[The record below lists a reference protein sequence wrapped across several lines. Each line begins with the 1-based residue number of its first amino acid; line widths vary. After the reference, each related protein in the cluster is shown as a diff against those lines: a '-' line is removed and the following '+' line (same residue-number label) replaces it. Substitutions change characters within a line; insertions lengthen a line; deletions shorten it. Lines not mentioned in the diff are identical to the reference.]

1 MKANVL
7 SKARECEDKFPEL
20 VESLVG
26 HFRDFGPPQI
36 IAILA
41 NYGLQRMVTDAG
53 VSEQSIIGIQQ
64 HHVELLQALMLTLSL
79 DEWGRNPVTPD
90 IIQHVINEIIELAD
104 AFQIMRLSTLEQ
116 ERDEQQHAILT
127 LQERLR
133 ANTQC
138 VRNWGYRTQM
148 FDVSTEL
155 YSPLDSGL
163 HGYYGFSAT
172 DLIEVVAAILSIVEE
187 RASNRWVKIKRV
199 FRSRNVRKLVESYF
213 AEFIGVES
221 DPEEFLLALPKD
233 VDLDKV
239 RFSLLS
245 FADTELVRLFLFD
258 FDSIAQASGR
268 SSEVVRRVLENI
280 SMRPGDLA
288 EDRVDEFF
296 LDNPIWTKPGI
307 IFNTKCLFTM
317 PQVTLSHMHSLM
329 RRLAEQAGL
338 NDKLHKQRAGF
349 LENKIRETIQRIF
362 PTEDFTLNAKWNY
375 RGTRYETDLVGQ
387 VDRVALIV
395 EAKSGALTVQGLRG
409 APGRVKRHVHDLVV
423 EPAEQSARL
432 EQLIRQAKS
441 GETAA
446 VDTIS
451 SLGLEPDKVDTV
463 IRISVTLD
471 DFSMMAIAE
480 RELKAAGW
488 VPPALRL
495 APTLNITDL
504 VCVAEILSEPVYFL
518 HYFAERE
525 RNQKKIEL
533 IGDEMDLLGLYLETG
548 FNYDESKLE
557 SSPLITTG
565 LSQRVD
571 HFFNSADAG
580 VEVKKPRPK
589 IHRTLEKIVLQIQ
602 SRHREGWTSKAL
614 DLLRIGNLKEQ
625 RTVFRKIEKLRKRV
639 PRTYRDPKHICSLVV
654 LPPAHRD
661 GFIIFYVY
669 PDAIAE
675 RRFEVVEQLAGAQFA
690 FQDRSR
696 CVVVGRKIE
705 DWDNPYT
712 FVAVCKRPA

>member
-1 MKANVL
+1 MRANVL

-20 VESLVG
+20 VDSLVG
-26 HFRDFGPPQI
+26 HFKDRWPPQI

-41 NYGLQRMVTDAG
+41 NYGLQRMVTDTG
-53 VSEQSIIGIQQ
+53 LSEKSLIGIQQ
-64 HHVELLQALMLTLSL
+64 HHVELLQALMLTLSPN
-79 DEWGRNPVTPD
+79 DWGRNPVTPD
-90 IIQHVINEIIELAD
+90 VIRAVIEEISELAE
-104 AFQIMRLSTLEQ
+104 AYQTMRLSKLEQ
-116 ERDEQQHAILT
+116 EHDEQQHAVLT

-138 VRNWGYRTQM
+138 VRNWGYRTPM

-163 HGYYGFSAT
+163 HGYYGFGAT
-172 DLIEVVAAILSIVEE
+172 DLIEVVKAILSIVEE
-187 RASNRWVKIKRV
+187 RASNRWAKIRRV

-213 AEFIGVES
+213 AEFIGVEN

-245 FADTELVRLFLFD
+245 YAATELVRLFLFD

-288 EDRVDEFF
+288 EDRVDGFF
-296 LDNPIWTKPGI
+296 LENPIWTKPGI
-307 IFNTKCLFTM
+307 IFNKKCLFTM
-317 PQVTLSHMHSLM
+317 PQVTLSHIHGLM
-329 RRLAEQAGL
+329 RRLAEQASL
-338 NDKLHKQRAGF
+338 RDKLHKQRAGF

-375 RGTRYETDLVGQ
+375 EGTRYETDLVGQ
-387 VDRVALIV
+387 VDRVVLIV

-409 APGRVKRHVHDLVV
+409 APGRVKRHVQDLVV
-423 EPAEQSARL
+423 GPAEQSARL
-432 EQLIRQAKS
+432 ERLIWEAKA
-441 GETAA
+441 GGTAAIATTSSLGLNPKA
-446 VDTIS
+446 VDTI
-451 SLGLEPDKVDTV
+451 V
-463 IRISVTLD
+463 RISVTLE
-471 DFSMMAIAE
+471 DFSIMSVSE

-488 VPPALRL
+488 VPPELQL

-504 VCVAEILSEPVYFL
+504 DCVAEILSEPVYFL

-525 RNQKKIEL
+525 RIQKTIEL

-548 FNYDESKLE
+548 FNFAELE
-557 SSPLITTG
+557 TAANPLITTG

-580 VEVKKPRPK
+580 VDVKKPRPR
-589 IHRTLEKIVLQIQ
+589 IHRALEKILLLIQ
-602 SRHREGWTSKAL
+602 SRRVEGWTTIAL
-614 DLLRIGNLKEQ
+614 DLLRIGSSEEQ
-625 RTVFRKIEKLRKRV
+625 KLLFRKIEKLRKRV
-639 PRTYRDPKHICSLVV
+639 SKTYRDPKHICSLVV
-654 LPPAHRD
+654 TPPAHREV
-661 GFIIFYVY
+661 FVIFYVY
-669 PDAIAE
+669 PDAIAD
-675 RRFEVVEQLAGAQFA
+675 RRYEVVEKLAGEQLAV
-690 FQDRSR
+690 QDRSR
-696 CVVVGRKIE
+696 CVVVGKKIE
-705 DWDNPYT
+705 GWTHPYQ
-712 FVAVCKRPA
+712 FVAVCKKPP